1 MSSIFIEFGEMAW
14 KEIHTNSSSRLWRA
28 TISLTLH
35 FVTQWAGSTDP
46 GAPDREKSLEYLDI
60 PEQVLAAVNG
70 LSGDGFSGMQLQG
83 TIVNHNHE
91 EIVDSIEMYRVSCER
106 TL

>member
-1 MSSIFIEFGEMAW
+1 MPAVFIEFGEMVW
-14 KEIHTNSSSRLWRA
+14 KEIRTNSSGRLWRA
-28 TISLTLH
+28 TVSVTLH
-35 FVTQWAGSTDP
+35 IVTAWAGSTDSE
-46 GAPDREKSLEYLDI
+46 APDREKSLEYLDI
-60 PEQVLAAVNG
+60 PELVLAAVNG